1 MSVRRSNPSDAL
13 TGVRLKAAVSVS
25 EMARSLRL
33 SRARF
38 YELIESGVMPPPVYL
53 IRTKRPYYP
62 AELQAV
68 CIRVRESGEGIN
80 GEPVVFYAA
89 RSSTPPAKKTRK
101 NGSGSKATR
110 SEPEIESLLNGL
122 KQLGMNDPDS
132 SAVEAIVA
140 EMYPFGIGTEA
151 PESVLTAVFRRLSRR
166 NQSENVRREV

>member
-1 MSVRRSNPSDAL
+1 MSVRRNNPTDAS

-38 YELIESGVMPPPVYL
+38 YELIEAGVMPPPVYL

-68 CIRVRESGEGIN
+68 CLRVRDLGEGVN

-89 RSSTPPAKKTRK
+89 RSSTTAAKTTRK
-101 NGSGSKATR
+101 NGSGSKA
-110 SEPEIESLLNGL
+110 SKASKSDPKLESLLNGL
-122 KQLGMNDPDS
+122 KQLGMSDPDPT
-132 SAVEAIVA
+132 AVEAIVA
-140 EMYPFGIGTEA
+140 ELYPSGIGTDESGEA
-151 PESVLTAVFRRLSRR
+151 LTAVFRQLSRR
-166 NQSENVRREV
+166 N

>member
-1 MSVRRSNPSDAL
+1 MSVRRSNPSDVS

-38 YELIESGVMPPPVYL
+38 YELIEAGVLPPPVYL
-53 IRTKRPYYP
+53 IRTRRPFYP

-89 RSSTPPAKKTRK
+89 RSSTTAAKKTRK
-101 NGSGSKATR
+101 NGSGPKASR
-110 SEPEIESLLNGL
+110 SEPEMESLLNGL
-122 KQLGMNDPDS
+122 KQLGINDPEP

-140 EMYPFGIGTEA
+140 ELYPSGVGTEA
-151 PESVLTAVFRRLSRR
+151 PESVLTAVFRRLNRR
-166 NQSENVRREV
+166 N

>member
-1 MSVRRSNPSDAL
+1 MSVRRSNPSDAP

-68 CIRVRESGEGIN
+68 CLRVRESGEGIN

-89 RSSTPPAKKTRK
+89 RSSTPVPKTTRK
-101 NGSGSKATR
+101 NGSGSRASR
-110 SEPEIESLLNGL
+110 SDPEIESLLNGL
-122 KQLGMNDPDS
+122 KQLGMNDPDP

-140 EMYPFGIGTEA
+140 EMYPSGIGTEA
-151 PESVLTAVFRRLSRR
+151 PESLLTAVFRRLSRR
-166 NQSENVRREV
+166 N

>member
-1 MSVRRSNPSDAL
+1 MSVRRSNPSDVP

-38 YELIESGVMPPPVYL
+38 YELIDAGVLPPPVYL
-53 IRTKRPYYP
+53 IRTRRPYYP

-89 RSSTPPAKKTRK
+89 RSSMTAPKTTRK
-101 NGSGSKATR
+101 NGSGAKGSR
-110 SEPEIESLLNGL
+110 SDPRLDSLLNGL
-122 KQLGMNDPDS
+122 KQLGMNDPDP
-132 SAVEAIVA
+132 SAVEATIA
-140 EMYPFGIGTEA
+140 ELYPSGIGTEA
-151 PESVLTAVFRRLSRR
+151 PESLLTAVFRRLSRR
-166 NQSENVRREV
+166 N

>member
-1 MSVRRSNPSDAL
+1 MSVRRSNPSDVAI
-13 TGVRLKAAVSVS
+13 GVRLKAAVSVS

-38 YELIESGVMPPPVYL
+38 YELIEAGVLPPPVYL
-53 IRTKRPYYP
+53 IRTRRPYYP

-89 RSSTPPAKKTRK
+89 RSSTTAPKTTRK
-101 NGSGSKATR
+101 NGSVAKASRTDPR
-110 SEPEIESLLNGL
+110 LDSLLNGL
-122 KQLGMNDPDS
+122 KQLGINDPDP

-140 EMYPFGIGTEA
+140 ELYPSGIDTEA
-151 PESVLTAVFRRLSRR
+151 PESVLTAVFRRLNRR
-166 NQSENVRREV
+166 N

>member
-1 MSVRRSNPSDAL
+1 MSVRRSNSSDVP

-38 YELIESGVMPPPVYL
+38 YELIEAGVLPPPVYL
-53 IRTKRPYYP
+53 IRTRRPYYP

-68 CIRVRESGEGIN
+68 CIRVRESGEGVN

-89 RSSTPPAKKTRK
+89 RSSTTAPKPTRK
-101 NGSGSKATR
+101 NGSGSKASR
-110 SEPEIESLLNGL
+110 SDPEMESLLNGL
-122 KQLGMNDPDS
+122 KQLGVSDPDP

-140 EMYPFGIGTEA
+140 EMYPSGIGTEA
-151 PESVLTAVFRRLSRR
+151 PGSVLTAVFRRLNRR
-166 NQSENVRREV
+166 N

>member
-1 MSVRRSNPSDAL
+1 MSVRRSNPTDAL

-38 YELIESGVMPPPVYL
+38 YELIEAGVLPPPVYL
-53 IRTKRPYYP
+53 IRTRRPYYP

-89 RSSTPPAKKTRK
+89 RSSTTAPKAIRKTA
-101 NGSGSKATR
+101 NGSRASK
-110 SEPEIESLLNGL
+110 SDPKMEPLLNGL
-122 KQLGMNDPDS
+122 KQLGINDPDP

-140 EMYPFGIGTEA
+140 ELYPSGIGTEA

-166 NQSENVRREV
+166 N

>member
-1 MSVRRSNPSDAL
+1 MSVRRNFPSDAP

-38 YELIESGVMPPPVYL
+38 YELIDAGVLPPPVYL
-53 IRTKRPYYP
+53 IRTRRPYYP

-89 RSSTPPAKKTRK
+89 RSSTPAPKTTRK
-101 NGSGSKATR
+101 NGSGSKASR
-110 SEPEIESLLNGL
+110 PDPEMESLLNGL
-122 KQLGMNDPDS
+122 KQLGINDPEP

-140 EMYPFGIGTEA
+140 ELYPSGVGTEA
-151 PESVLTAVFRRLSRR
+151 PESVLTAVFRRLNRR
-166 NQSENVRREV
+166 N